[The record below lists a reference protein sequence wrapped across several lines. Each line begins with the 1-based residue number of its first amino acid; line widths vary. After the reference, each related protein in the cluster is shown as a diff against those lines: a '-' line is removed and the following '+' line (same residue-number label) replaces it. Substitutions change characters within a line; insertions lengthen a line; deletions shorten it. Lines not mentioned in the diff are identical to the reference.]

1 MDTFDRRGSTL
12 TCRQWLL
19 DPAGCS
25 DQQCVYQHAITG
37 FVSPPSMFACYAFN
51 HGGCKFPQDRCLFSH
66 LFAGPRFRYTQMQH
80 PEMSTRDLHIAEA
93 AAQAGFDCS
102 SWAKLKRLLNAIHSA
117 TAPVKYPDRWTGS
130 GAFKSGIYPSR
141 WVADYKDAE
150 RSTSVPAS
158 VPPVDE
164 ILRRINDLTHPQSR
178 QRVSFT
184 FTGGTGQNRQPLGE
198 RSTNKRTAEAVAG
211 QTPSKNKRTK
221 TNTTAS
227 PAIEGSS
234 QANAIDLTSE
244 APAVTIFNPQ
254 RPGPRLHYRNITRIF
269 NTRRPHVSREQLIQ
283 GETTGII
290 AKIASKLRA
299 SQHALQIDRETLRN
313 RWDVDE
319 HLQLVHVTDQLAEL
333 NRHFSMAEEA
343 IEDSL
348 AVIEQKLLK

>member
-1 MDTFDRRGSTL
+1 
-12 TCRQWLL
+12 
-19 DPAGCS
+19 
-25 DQQCVYQHAITG
+25 
-37 FVSPPSMFACYAFN
+37 
-51 HGGCKFPQDRCLFSH
+51 
-66 LFAGPRFRYTQMQH
+66 
-80 PEMSTRDLHIAEA
+80 MSTRDLHIAEA

-130 GAFKSGIYPSR
+130 GAFKSDIYPSR
-141 WVADYKDAE
+141 WVPDYRDAE
-150 RSTSVPAS
+150 RSTSVPAF

-164 ILRRINDLTHPQSR
+164 ILRKINDLTHPQSR
-178 QRVSFT
+178 ERVSFT

-198 RSTNKRTAEAVAG
+198 RSTNKRTADAVAG

-227 PAIEGSS
+227 PAIKGSS

-244 APAVTIFNPQ
+244 VPAVTYVPTGSRLHHRSITRIFNTQ
-254 RPGPRLHYRNITRIF
+254 RPGPRLHHQNVTRIF
-269 NTRRPHVSREQLIQ
+269 STRRPHVQREQLIQ
-283 GETTGII
+283 DETTGII

-319 HLQLVHVTDQLAEL
+319 HLQLVHITDQLAEL
-333 NRHFSMAEEA
+333 NQHFTMAEEA